1 MARQMEEQ
9 GQKSW
14 DSKGLDLSS
23 KFQKTSGFLF
33 SLNLNLNKKVGSM
46 MEHDEKDGGGAR
58 P

>member
-1 MARQMEEQ
+1 MEEQ